1 MLNVTIVKDE
11 LSGPKPV
18 EMSGWTMANEVS
30 SLPAALWDPA
40 KPNLRPSEPSAKLIP
55 ECITGIKSLKP
66 PRGKLGNEV
75 VPPPMQWRQ
84 LDDGTVP
91 RSTTSQEIPVTTRV
105 RDLRTVMVEKQ
116 ANQTNVVAA
125 LKAAGFALTWQA
137 PVPADIRFRE
147 LQADPLAGAV
157 AA

>member
-1 MLNVTIVKDE
+1 M
-11 LSGPKPV
+11 
-18 EMSGWTMANEVS
+18 
-30 SLPAALWDPA
+30 
-40 KPNLRPSEPSAKLIP
+40 
-55 ECITGIKSLKP
+55 
-66 PRGKLGNEV
+66 
-75 VPPPMQWRQ
+75 
-84 LDDGTVP
+84 
-91 RSTTSQEIPVTTRV
+91 TTRV

-116 ANQTNVVAA
+116 ENQTNVVAA